1 MADEHPL
8 DRAVWTALTTRQA
21 HLAQGDDRAW
31 RMDPAYG
38 FFAAMAEPTP
48 EGLAA
53 LAALIPPGGQLGV
66 VEAGPPPVPPGSNVV
81 SQSPIWQMIHD
92 GRAQAPPEG
101 LEILALTEAD
111 APEMLALATLT
122 RPGPFFSRTHQLGD
136 FFGLRL
142 DGRLAAMA
150 GERLKAPGFTEVSG
164 VCAHP
169 DFRGRGL
176 ASVLMGVVIA
186 RILARGEQA
195 FLHAY
200 PSNTAAI
207 ALHQS
212 MGFSLRREFVLTVL
226 ERG

>member
-1 MADEHPL
+1 MNTGYPL
-8 DRAVWTALTTRQA
+8 DRAVWSALTTRQA
-21 HLAQGDDRAW
+21 HLAQGDARAW
-31 RMDPAYG
+31 RMNPDHG

-48 EGLAA
+48 AA
-53 LAALIPPGGQLGV
+53 LAALSALIPDGGQLGV
-66 VEAGPPPVPPGSNVV
+66 VEAEPPPLPPGAAVV
-81 SQSPIWQMIHD
+81 SQAPIWQMIHD
-92 GRAQAPPEG
+92 GRAPVSPEG
-101 LEILALTEAD
+101 LEILPLTEAD

-122 RPGPFFSRTHQLGD
+122 RPGPFYSRTHQLGD
-136 FFGLRL
+136 FFGIRI

-169 DFRGRGL
+169 DVRGRGL
-176 ASVLMGVVIA
+176 ARVLMGVVIA

-200 PSNTAAI
+200 PSNAAAI

-226 ERG
+226 ERA